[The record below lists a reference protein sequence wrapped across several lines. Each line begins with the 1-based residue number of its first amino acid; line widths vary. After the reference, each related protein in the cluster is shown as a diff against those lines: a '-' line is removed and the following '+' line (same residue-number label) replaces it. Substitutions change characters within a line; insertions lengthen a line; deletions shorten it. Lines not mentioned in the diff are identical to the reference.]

1 MLFPFFSV
9 CRMTGEKDRQE
20 IVAIKDSIDG
30 KLFQSYC
37 HSLIGGSTVK
47 CSEREA
53 WM

>member
-1 MLFPFFSV
+1 MA
-9 CRMTGEKDRQE
+9 GEKDRQE

-53 WM
+53 CM